1 MKGILKVFTNDVKN
15 ISKRSI
21 AVIIM
26 IGLLIIPGI
35 YAWLNI
41 DSNWN
46 PYDNTGNLPIAI
58 VNKDTGVVLF
68 DKEINMGKSLVENL
82 EKNKAMKWIFTDEE
96 TAKKNVDESVYYGE
110 IVIPE
115 DFSSRLSTIFG
126 SEEIKKP
133 QFDFYVNQKKNPI
146 APIIVNK
153 AVATVQSTLNQTFAN
168 TIIYTI
174 VNTAEDLDIVTKR
187 IKTTDELIGKLSE
200 AKENISQ
207 IRAIFKTLALASDST
222 NKSLKAVKDLLP
234 TVSSITGMSKTEIS
248 NIKSTIKSVGQT
260 RDNVNNNLSKIL
272 ETIESLVKESRELVN
287 NDDKEIIS
295 ENLEKLLSKMED
307 IKTKLVAFQ
316 ENIEEINQTINLT
329 QIEKLREKITEMI
342 NKVEDVQKLIESGK
356 DKLENI
362 DNIKTK
368 MQELQNNV
376 EELEKIYSESVK
388 ADLDK
393 SYSDATKSMTD
404 ITGVVSNLDSSLGKT
419 NSALGSMMSALN
431 NTKELTDNVDI
442 VLLGLQADIDRIIN
456 TLNEGKTGDIYEK
469 IASLLEN
476 TPKQVADFLTSPVET
491 NEIDVYE
498 INSYGSKMAPFYT
511 VLACWVGCTLLV
523 SILKTDLKE
532 SEEAK
537 NLKNYQKFFGRFM
550 IFGIV
555 AALQGLIIGIGD
567 IILKIQVVNYPL
579 FLLTAML
586 TSVVFMLFVY
596 SLTISFGNVG
606 KAISIVVMVLQVAG
620 SGGTFPIELLP
631 RFFQVIQPFMPF
643 YPAMS
648 AFRETIGGFYG
659 NTYIMSILGLLSHT
673 IIPLLLGLVFR
684 RNIIHLK
691 QKVNE
696 ELEKTEIIL

>member
-1 MKGILKVFTNDVKN
+1 
-15 ISKRSI
+15 
-21 AVIIM
+21 
-26 IGLLIIPGI
+26 
-35 YAWLNI
+35 
-41 DSNWN
+41 
-46 PYDNTGNLPIAI
+46 
-58 VNKDTGVVLF
+58 
-68 DKEINMGKSLVENL
+68 
-82 EKNKAMKWIFTDEE
+82 
-96 TAKKNVDESVYYGE
+96 
-110 IVIPE
+110 
-115 DFSSRLSTIFG
+115 
-126 SEEIKKP
+126 
-133 QFDFYVNQKKNPI
+133 
-146 APIIVNK
+146 
-153 AVATVQSTLNQTFAN
+153 
-168 TIIYTI
+168 
-174 VNTAEDLDIVTKR
+174 
-187 IKTTDELIGKLSE
+187 
-200 AKENISQ
+200 
-207 IRAIFKTLALASDST
+207 
-222 NKSLKAVKDLLP
+222 
-234 TVSSITGMSKTEIS
+234 
-248 NIKSTIKSVGQT
+248 
-260 RDNVNNNLSKIL
+260 
-272 ETIESLVKESRELVN
+272 
-287 NDDKEIIS
+287 
-295 ENLEKLLSKMED
+295 MED